1 MRLLFLIAA
10 LMVATGCS
18 LSHKRDTDATAQE
31 NSPDGIEIVENEE
44 VSDNELKPSLKDEDE
59 AEQVEIAE
67 KMSEAKVS
75 LKSYPEVPHSYN
87 RHVQMWLDYFQ
98 GRGKKHMETYLER
111 STRYLPVMK
120 KILKENGLPEDL
132 VYIALIESGFGFSA
146 RSHAGAVG
154 YWQFIRETGRRYDL
168 DINSLIDE
176 RRDPIKATHA
186 AVRYF
191 RSLYNVFGN
200 WYFAFAAYNGGENR
214 MFRVLM
220 KHDSRD
226 FWTIAETRLL
236 PKETRNYIPKYL
248 AARMIAKDPER
259 YGFTGLNFSDELS
272 YAEVVANQTVNLK
285 TFAEEMGADYEQIR
299 HLNPMFTTEF
309 APSFNGKSITLRVP
323 TNLSEKAPQAIAKA
337 YVTDTRTIAAVK
349 SSEFYKYKVRRGDN
363 LSKIAR
369 RHGTSVANIK
379 RLNGIK
385 SNNALRVGQFIKVPD
400 QVNSKK
406 LLNDLRRSLKDSRQ
420 ATKDNRGTQILRK
433 NKNKLYVVRRG
444 DTLTQIAQKHKVS
457 LSKLLAANEMR
468 RASKL
473 NAGIRIVIPQ

>member
-18 LSHKRDTDATAQE
+18 LSHKRDTDATVQE